1 MSHYKSNYLL
11 FCFLVDFRSYLWQNF
26 LSFLLFFSCLNF
38 DPLVDSCYCICLKTF
53 SIYWLII
60 YRTGTNAISI
70 VICLR
75 QDKALILTLI
85 FLSSP
90 QVVNNSMIYYKN
102 AREIG
107 NRARAGAFSFAQLCT
122 VWKARRSI
130 HLSMAWFSCGKE
142 LSSLLGANAQG
153 TGFYLHLPVV
163 PRSYLGPFSFLTRE
177 TSPWILDF
185 MIF

>member
-1 MSHYKSNYLL
+1 L
-11 FCFLVDFRSYLWQNF
+11 FFKLISGRIYDKIFCHF
-26 LSFLLFFSCLNF
+26 LSFFSCLNF
-38 DPLVDSCYCICLKTF
+38 DPLVDSCYCMCQNILYLLTYHLSDRHKCDQH
-53 SIYWLII
+53 
-60 YRTGTNAISI
+60 

-75 QDKALILTLI
+75 QDKTLISKLI
-85 FLSSP
+85 FLNSP

-107 NRARAGAFSFAQLCT
+107 NRARAGAFSFARLCT

-153 TGFYLHLPVV
+153 TGFYLHLLLV